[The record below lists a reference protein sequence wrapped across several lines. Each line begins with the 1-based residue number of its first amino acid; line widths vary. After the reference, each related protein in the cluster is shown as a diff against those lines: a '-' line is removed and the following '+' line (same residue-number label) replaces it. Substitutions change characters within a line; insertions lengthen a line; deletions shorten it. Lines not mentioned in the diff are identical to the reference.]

1 MHGTWNQKQKKT
13 PTHDAFLEKDLTV
26 LFVHKTTT
34 THKKQ
39 QLAFSPMKMMIRLLV
54 ILFLVDKPYRQT
66 HIREGRNKFLSMAT

>member
-13 PTHDAFLEKDLTV
+13 PTHDAFLEKDSNV

-39 QLAFSPMKMMIRLLV
+39 QLAFSPMNDDDPASGHLV
-54 ILFLVDKPYRQT
+54 SC
-66 HIREGRNKFLSMAT
+66 G